1 MQITLKII
9 FTVVILFVC
18 IFLLGMNNMLVM
30 TNIPG
35 FGGALSMMIIG
46 GATFAAIR
54 AVWKYKRKD
63 KEVSSNMPKLD
74 KDA

>member
-30 TNIPG
+30 TNTG

-46 GATFAAIR
+46 GATLAAIR

>member
-1 MQITLKII
+1 MQVILKII
-9 FTVVILFVC
+9 FTVVILFIC
-18 IFLLGMNNMLVM
+18 FFLLGMNNMLAM

-35 FGGALSMMIIG
+35 FGGAISMMIIG
-46 GATFAAIR
+46 GATLAGIR

>member
-1 MQITLKII
+1 
-9 FTVVILFVC
+9 
-18 IFLLGMNNMLVM
+18 M
-30 TNIPG
+30 TNTG

>member
-46 GATFAAIR
+46 GATLAAIR

>member
-35 FGGALSMMIIG
+35 FGGALSLMIIG
-46 GATFAAIR
+46 GATVAGIR

>member
-1 MQITLKII
+1 MQIFLKIV
-9 FTVVILFVC
+9 FTVVILFVTLL
-18 IFLLGMNNMLVM
+18 LLGLTNM
-30 TNIPG
+30 PG
-35 FGGALSMMIIG
+35 IGGGALPMMIIG
-46 GATFAAIR
+46 FATLAGIR

>member
-74 KDA
+74 KDG

>member
-1 MQITLKII
+1 MQIILKII
-9 FTVVILFVC
+9 FTVVILFVA
-18 IFLLGMNNMLVM
+18 LLLMGL

-35 FGGALSMMIIG
+35 FGGALPLMIIG
-46 GATFAAIR
+46 LATIAGIR

-74 KDA
+74 KDG

>member
-1 MQITLKII
+1 MQIILKII

-30 TNIPG
+30 TNTG

>member
-1 MQITLKII
+1 MQVILKII
-9 FTVVILFVC
+9 FTVVILFICV
-18 IFLLGMNNMLVM
+18 FLLGMNNMLAM

-35 FGGALSMMIIG
+35 FGGALPLMIIG
-46 GATFAAIR
+46 LATIAGIR

-74 KDA
+74 KDG

>member
-1 MQITLKII
+1 MQIILKII

-46 GATFAAIR
+46 GGTLAAIR

>member
-46 GATFAAIR
+46 GGTLAAIR